1 MEEFLDYIKA
11 YLDDNFKND
20 SDITKTVTIEDAY
33 KSGNEVTTSNVP
45 QIQVQI
51 LDNSEVVRYSSF
63 EGENVSYIP
72 LQITSYTAQMKIA
85 GTMVSAQRASI
96 KFGQKIKNLLNALRN
111 SRVNE
116 NIERCR
122 IITMSP
128 ALPLLEGK
136 VYTTA
141 VRCEFWIANPY
152 VVPPQQAVQQQK

>member
-1 MEEFLDYIKA
+1 MDEFLEYIKT
-11 YLDDNFKND
+11 YLSTSFDADT
-20 SDITKTVTIEDAY
+20 DITKTVTIENAY
-33 KSGNEVTTSNVP
+33 KSGNEVSTSNVP

-51 LDNSEVVRYSSF
+51 LDNSEVQRYSSF
-63 EGENVSYIP
+63 DGENVSYIP

-85 GTMVSAQRASI
+85 STMVSAQQASI
-96 KFGQKIKNLLNALRN
+96 VFGQKIKNLLNALRN
-111 SRVNE
+111 SVVNE
-116 NIERCR
+116 NILRCR

-152 VVPPQQAVQQQK
+152 VVGE

>member
-1 MEEFLDYIKA
+1 MDEFLEYIKT
-11 YLDDNFKND
+11 YLSTSFG
-20 SDITKTVTIEDAY
+20 SDTDIVKTVTIENAY
-33 KSGNEVTTSNVP
+33 KAGNEVSTSNVP
-45 QIQVQI
+45 QIQIQI
-51 LDNSEVVRYSSF
+51 LDNSEVQRYSSF

-85 GTMVSAQRASI
+85 GTMVSAQQASI
-96 KFGQKIKNLLNALRN
+96 VFGQKIKNLLNALR
-111 SRVNE
+111 SSSVNE
-116 NIERCR
+116 NIMRCR

-152 VVPPQQAVQQQK
+152 VVGE

>member
-1 MEEFLDYIKA
+1 MDEFLEYIKT
-11 YLDDNFKND
+11 YLSTSFDADT
-20 SDITKTVTIEDAY
+20 DIVKTVTIENAY
-33 KSGNEVTTSNVP
+33 KSGNEVSTSNVP
-45 QIQVQI
+45 QIQIQI
-51 LDNSEVVRYSSF
+51 LDNSEVQRYSSF

-85 GTMVSAQRASI
+85 GTMVSAQQASI
-96 KFGQKIKNLLNALRN
+96 VFGQKIKDLLNALRN
-111 SRVNE
+111 SRVNG
-116 NIERCR
+116 NILRCR

-152 VVPPQQAVQQQK
+152 VVGE

>member
-1 MEEFLDYIKA
+1 MDEFLEYIKT
-11 YLDDNFKND
+11 YLSTSFDADT
-20 SDITKTVTIEDAY
+20 DITKTVTIENAY
-33 KSGNEVTTSNVP
+33 KSGNEVSTSNVP

-51 LDNSEVVRYSSF
+51 LDNSEVQRYSSF
-63 EGENVSYIP
+63 DGENVSYIP

-85 GTMVSAQRASI
+85 STMVSAQQASI
-96 KFGQKIKNLLNALRN
+96 VFGQKIKNLLNALRN
-111 SRVNE
+111 SSVNE
-116 NIERCR
+116 NIMRCR

-152 VVPPQQAVQQQK
+152 VVGE